1 MFHLDKLLAQ
11 CLLALPNKILIRLEL
26 QILLK
31 FLLAPRVTIARQFF
45 LINVQTFLLTR
56 LGCWFLPLPLALTFS
71 NLQVYFMCLMQH
83 YTVIV
88 H

>member
-26 QILLK
+26 QKLLK
-31 FLLAPRVTIARQFF
+31 FLLAHRVTIARQFF
-45 LINVQTFLLTR
+45 LISVQTFLLTH
-56 LGCWFLPLPLALTFS
+56 LGCWFLPLTFS
-71 NLQVYFMCLMQH
+71 NFQVSSMCLMQH
-83 YTVIV
+83 DTVIV